1 MSESETEI
9 VERLKQSLYA
19 VMDARLEEVT
29 KPLRDRAEAAEAEAA
44 ALKKLEAA
52 HRGEEA
58 RKAAELRKQL
68 ADVSALVPDLD
79 WLKMLAL
86 AEHPIGPANCTDC
99 PFWNSSTGRCEDQ
112 CDEVD
117 TWATDLADRIRA
129 WRGDGEGDGNEEQE
143 KE

>member
-1 MSESETEI
+1 MSETEI
-9 VERLKQSLYA
+9 VERLKQSMNA

-68 ADVSALVPDLD
+68 ADVSALVPEAE
-79 WLKMLAL
+79 WLEVIAL
-86 AEHPIGPANCTDC
+86 ADEPLGPIDCKGC
-99 PFWNSSTGRCEDQ
+99 PFDCSCSLQCERVCEQ
-112 CDEVD
+112 AGEL
-117 TWATDLADRIRA
+117 ATRIRA
-129 WRGDGEGDGNEEQE
+129 WQDGDGSGEEQE
-143 KE
+143 VEP